1 MKYQRLQLT
10 WHRLLAQISMPW
22 SSWIMGPKLGHFG
35 VKCSTWVA
43 VRSYGL
49 RLRTRP
55 PLKPLWVRGGRGER
69 GLIRS
74 SRFHRVTAVCT
85 APWKEHVKVL
95 ASIPEKK
102 EPLLQDKPEPLPSL
116 SYRALFLSIEFIDGS
131 CIHASVWGSVREH
144 HNSIFNGAHGAR
156 KWGTFTQ
163 ALCLAYR
170 CVRIL
175 YSARF
180 APGDVAECENL
191 RDNCR

>member
-35 VKCSTWVA
+35 VKCSTRVA

-74 SRFHRVTAVCT
+74 SRFHRVTTVCT
-85 APWKEHVKVL
+85 GPWKEHVKFL

-102 EPLLQDKPEPLPSL
+102 EPLLQHKPEP
-116 SYRALFLSIEFIDGS
+116 
-131 CIHASVWGSVREH
+131 
-144 HNSIFNGAHGAR
+144 SIFELESPVPFCRIYRLKLH
-156 KWGTFTQ
+156 T
-163 ALCLAYR
+163 CLSLGQR
-170 CVRIL
+170 ERTSQFNFQWSTW
-175 YSARF
+175 SA
-180 APGDVAECENL
+180 
-191 RDNCR
+191 